1 MFWLERRTLASFLSF
16 LEAFPMPCGCAGGA
30 GFDAVRSEPSPCR
43 GRAAGRGRACHPGC
57 QRRRDQV
64 SGREKTCWK
73 HRGCRCFLQRLGTA
87 LLPSTGPPPLC
98 QLLCALVAGSKC
110 PAAQSLLRSTPTACS
125 ALKAVLDRVTAAA
138 QAKDAQVEAAR
149 AEAAAAS
156 AARDAV
162 EATLAGWQERVAAA
176 DSLAAALATAQR
188 EAEVARHDLLQLQL
202 AGAAEAQRWEQQL
215 LSQRQA
221 AEDARRAA
229 DEERRAAAAAEGQQQ
244 ALQAEVA
251 QLRQLVSAKDQQIGA
266 LSSAANSRPSSA
278 DSGRMSPREAQ
289 RVQEQVRRAC
299 GLGERGDVTL
309 HLWSSAACDKVGTAR
324 HCSNLFSCCPFL
336 A

>member
-1 MFWLERRTLASFLSF
+1 MS
-16 LEAFPMPCGCAGGA
+16 CGCAGGA
-30 GFDAVRSEPSPCR
+30 GFDAFRFEPSPGR

-57 QRRRDQV
+57 QRRRNQAR
-64 SGREKTCWK
+64 GRNAEE
-73 HRGCRCFLQRLGTA
+73 GLQFLMQQS
-87 LLPSTGPPPLC
+87 STVPFRASGPPPLC
-98 QLLCALVAGSKC
+98 LHYVVPCCWQRPES
-110 PAAQSLLRSTPTACS
+110 PAAQPLLCSTPTSCS

-156 AARDAV
+156 AARDAA
-162 EATLAGWQERVAAA
+162 EATLAGWQERVTAA

-229 DEERRAAAAAEGQQQ
+229 DEERRSAAAAAGQQQ
-244 ALQAEVA
+244 ALLAEVA
-251 QLRQLVSAKDQQIGA
+251 QLRQLVSVKDQQIGA
-266 LSSAANSRPSSA
+266 LSSAASSRPSSA

-289 RVQEQVRRAC
+289 RVQEQVGRAC
-299 GLGERGDVTL
+299 GLVGRGDWRL
-309 HLWSSAACDKVGTAR
+309 RLWSSAACDKAGTAR
-324 HCSNLFSCCPFL
+324 HCSNLLSCCPFL
-336 A
+336 V